1 MLVTFLCVIL
11 EFLFSNLAISSDM
24 ERIRISGDKRS
35 FILEKSGRVFI
46 PWGFN
51 YDHNETGR
59 LIEDYWEEEWNKVE
73 EDFQEMKELGANV
86 VRIHLQLSK
95 FMINPEKPNQKALR
109 HLKCLLKMAEKLNLH
124 LDITGLGCYHKQ
136 DVPVWYDALT
146 EKERWNVQAKFW
158 KATAKVCANNPVI
171 FCYDLMNEPVVSGEK
186 RKAGDWLG
194 GEFAGKYFVQFITLD
209 LAERERSQIARQWI
223 RQLKTAIR
231 KYDTQSFITVGMLPS
246 SLKNNEF
253 NSGFNPKEIGD
264 ELDIICVHI
273 YPKEGE
279 LQKSIEILK
288 EYSVGKPIV
297 IEEMFPLNCS
307 VDDLGKFIDDS
318 KQFALG
324 WIGFYWGK
332 KPDEYV
338 NSKEIADALT
348 LSWLRLFE
356 SKGKSIVP
364 K

>member
-1 MLVTFLCVIL
+1 MTFFIVALDIL
-11 EFLFSNLAISSDM
+11 FPGQVLSRDI
-24 ERIRISGDKRS
+24 ERVRISKDNFS
-35 FILEKSGRVFI
+35 FVFEKSGRAFV

-51 YDHNETGR
+51 YDHDEKGR
-59 LIEDYWEEEWNKVE
+59 LIEDYWEKEWNKVE

-86 VRIHLQLSK
+86 VRIHLQINK
-95 FMINPEKPNQKALR
+95 FMLSPDKPNKKSLR
-109 HLKCLLKMAEKLNLH
+109 QFKRLLVLAKRLNLR

-158 KATAKVCANNPVI
+158 EAIAKVCLGDPVV
-171 FCYDLMNEPVVSGEK
+171 FCYDLMNEPIVPGGK
-186 RKAGDWLG
+186 REPKDWLG

-209 LAERERSQIARQWI
+209 QSDRQRCEIAHQWI
-223 RQLKTAIR
+223 RQLKSAIR
-231 KYDTQSFITVGMLPS
+231 KYDTRTFITVGMLPS

-264 ELDIICVHI
+264 KLDIICVHI

-279 LQKSIEILK
+279 LQKSMEILR

-318 KQFALG
+318 KQFASG

-338 NSKEIADALT
+338 NSKEIGDALT
-348 LSWLRLFE
+348 LGWLRLFE
-356 SKGKSIVP
+356 SKGKSIVTE
-364 K
+364 